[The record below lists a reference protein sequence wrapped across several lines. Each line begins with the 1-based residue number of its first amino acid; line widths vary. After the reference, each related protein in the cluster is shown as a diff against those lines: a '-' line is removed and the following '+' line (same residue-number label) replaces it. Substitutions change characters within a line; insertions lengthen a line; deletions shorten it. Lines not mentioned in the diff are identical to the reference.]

1 MKRRKNKNKVIYGSQ
16 KAKEYNAVSR
26 EIESL
31 FIDWL
36 DFAEL
41 SQAEFGERLKKE
53 PHMIKESIN
62 ADGDMEINIYA
73 GNEKVI
79 APLVFLS
86 GSGDS
91 SDNFLVNALLLLFY
105 AATKYNNKS
114 FENAVKAFSERMAKE
129 RKIM

>member
-1 MKRRKNKNKVIYGSQ
+1 MKRKKNKVIYGSQ
-16 KAKEYNAVSR
+16 KAKEYNTVSR

-31 FIDWL
+31 FTDWL
-36 DFAEL
+36 SFAEL
-41 SQAEFGERLKKE
+41 SQAEFGERLRKE

-86 GSGDS
+86 ESGDS
-91 SDNFLVNALLLLFY
+91 LGNFLVNALLLLFY

-129 RKIM
+129 RKML

>member
-1 MKRRKNKNKVIYGSQ
+1 
-16 KAKEYNAVSR
+16 
-26 EIESL
+26 
-31 FIDWL
+31 
-36 DFAEL
+36 
-41 SQAEFGERLKKE
+41 
-53 PHMIKESIN
+53 MIKESIN

-86 GSGDS
+86 ESGDS
-91 SDNFLVNALLLLFY
+91 LGNFLVNALLLLFY

-114 FENAVKAFSERMAKE
+114 FENAVKEFSERMVKE